1 MSATA
6 PHVGSGHSHE
16 SWHLHQLPTAG
27 TALPIWLIQVQ
38 EEPDYLGKNCM
49 TLPTLSLTFLRGG
62 EVLRVR
68 HGGLQLAARP
78 WEERQ
83 TREVEG

>member
-16 SWHLHQLPTAG
+16 SWHLCQLPTAG

-49 TLPTLSLTFLRGG
+49 TLPLPLLPFFVVVKYFES
-62 EVLRVR
+62 VMV
-68 HGGLQLAARP
+68 
-78 WEERQ
+78 
-83 TREVEG
+83 VSS